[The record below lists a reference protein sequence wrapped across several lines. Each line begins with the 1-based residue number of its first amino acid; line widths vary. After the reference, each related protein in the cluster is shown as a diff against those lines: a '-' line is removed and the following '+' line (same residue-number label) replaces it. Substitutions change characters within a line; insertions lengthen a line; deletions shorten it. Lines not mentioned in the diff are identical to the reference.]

1 MDTVKIGKNILE
13 NLTLG
18 MYENKY
24 TIFREYIQNSADSI
38 DKAIREKIL
47 EREEAQI
54 DIEINTQKRYIKVY
68 DNAMGISKE
77 KFRSI
82 LSSIADSEK
91 DYEKDKGFR
100 GIGRLAGLA
109 YCKKMIFRSSVL
121 GEKVISEMTW
131 NGELLKKILADK
143 SVRIAAS
150 EVINKITSY
159 NEAIGKENEHFFEVI
174 LEEITSEND
183 DLLDSDEVISYLKEV
198 SPVPYR
204 NNFIYSSIIYEF
216 VRKNNLK
223 IDEYRILVNDTE
235 LFKPYTTN
243 LYEPTKD
250 GKKRTYDEIKNIEIK
265 KFSNDNGKLIAWMW
279 IGICSFNKKIPSI
292 NQMRGIRLRKEN
304 IQIGSS
310 ETLNKFFKEERGNGY
325 YIGEIFVVEPEIIPN
340 GRRDYF
346 IPSQETNQF
355 EDLIRKFFY
364 QELYSY
370 YHYANKTK
378 NALKKEEE
386 YQEAIKEYEENNKTG
401 SFISKE
407 VKEKAEK
414 ELEEKKEKAEKARR
428 ELENRKKENENDS
441 IKKKIYDIL
450 IKNSEKNSKTN
461 IKHEINENSTLSN
474 ETLTNRKEN
483 KNKSYLTQNL
493 SKYNKAER
501 KLIGKIYEIIN
512 NVVTKDVSD
521 LLIKKIQEEL
531 SK

>member
-1 MDTVKIGKNILE
+1 MNTVKIGKNVLE

-47 EREEAQI
+47 EKEEAQI
-54 DIEINTQKRYIKVY
+54 NIEINVRKRYVKVY

-77 KFRSI
+77 KFRLI

-91 DYEKDKGFR
+91 NYENDKGFR

-109 YCKKMIFRSSVL
+109 YCKKMIFRSSYL
-121 GEKVISEMTW
+121 GEKIISEMTW
-131 NGELLKKILADK
+131 NGELLKEILTNK
-143 SVRIAAS
+143 NIRILAS
-150 EVINKITSY
+150 EVIEKITSY
-159 NEAIGKENEHFFEVI
+159 DEKIGKEDEHFFEVI
-174 LEEITSEND
+174 LEDITLEND
-183 DLLDSDEVISYLKEV
+183 DLLDINKVTNYLNEV
-198 SPVPYR
+198 SPVSYK

-216 VRKNNLK
+216 VEKNNLK
-223 IDEYRILVNDTE
+223 LDEYRILVNDIE
-235 LFKPYTTN
+235 LFKPYSTK

-250 GKKRTYDEIKNIEIK
+250 GKKKAYDEIKNIEIK
-265 KFSNDNGKLIAWMW
+265 TFFNENRKLIAWMW
-279 IGICSFNKKIPSI
+279 IGICSFNKKIPSL

-304 IQIGSS
+304 IQIGNS
-310 ETLNKFFKEERGNGY
+310 ETLNKFFKEERGNRY

-355 EDLIRKFFY
+355 EYLIEKFFY

-370 YHYANKTK
+370 YHYANKIK

-386 YQEAIKEYEENNKTG
+386 YQDAVRKFIENDKTN

-407 VKEKAEK
+407 VKENEKK

-441 IKKKIYDIL
+441 TKKKIYDI
-450 IKNSEKNSKTN
+450 IMESSTQNFKIN
-461 IKHEINENSTLSN
+461 IKETPILSN
-474 ETLTNRKEN
+474 ETSISGKEN
-483 KNKSYLTQNL
+483 KSKSYLTQTL
-493 SKYNKAER
+493 SKYNKSER

-512 NVVTKDVSD
+512 NVVTKDISE

>member
-1 MDTVKIGKNILE
+1 MNTVKIGKNVLE

-47 EREEAQI
+47 EKEEAQI
-54 DIEINTQKRYIKVY
+54 NIEINSKKRYIKVY

-77 KFRSI
+77 IFKAI

-109 YCKKMIFRSSVL
+109 YCKKMIFRSSYL
-121 GEKVISEMTW
+121 GEKVISEMIW
-131 NGELLKKILADK
+131 NGELLKEILTNK
-143 SVRIAAS
+143 NIRIPAS
-150 EVINKITSY
+150 EVIEKITYYS
-159 NEAIGKENEHFFEVI
+159 EKMGKEEEHFFEVI
-174 LEEITSEND
+174 LEDITLEND
-183 DLLDSDEVISYLKEV
+183 DLLDTNKVITYLNEV
-198 SPVPYR
+198 SPVPYK

-216 VRKNNLK
+216 VEKNNLK

-235 LFKPYTTN
+235 LFKPYTTK
-243 LYEPTKD
+243 LYELTKD
-250 GKKRTYDEIKNIEIK
+250 GKRKSYDEIKNIEIK
-265 KFSNDNGKLIAWMW
+265 TFYNDNGKLIAWMW
-279 IGICSFNKKIPSI
+279 IGICSFNKKIPFL

-355 EDLIRKFFY
+355 EYLIEEFFY
-364 QELYSY
+364 QGLYSY

-386 YQEAIKEYEENNKTG
+386 YQNAVREYIENDKTS

-407 VKEKAEK
+407 AKEKAEK
-414 ELEEKKEKAEKARR
+414 ELEEKKEKAEKAKR

-441 IKKKIYDIL
+441 IKKKIYDI
-450 IKNSEKNSKTN
+450 IIENSVKSSKIDESYVGKDKFILN
-461 IKHEINENSTLSN
+461 NEN
-474 ETLTNRKEN
+474 LTNRKEN
-483 KNKSYLTQNL
+483 KNKLYLTQNL

-512 NVVTKDVSD
+512 NVVTKDVSE

-531 SK
+531 RK